1 VSHRHR
7 IEDGKGFS
15 LADVDPDDTGKFS
28 SKEEA
33 DAQTA
38 ADLLLLRDLHEK
50 MYVDGRYSL
59 LVVLQAMDTGGKD
72 GTIKHVFTGVNPQG
86 CQVTSFKK
94 PSTEEL
100 AHDFLW
106 RIDKAV
112 PARGTFG
119 IFNRSHYEDVLVVR
133 VHELVS
139 KKIWKKRFDAINAFE
154 ERLANEGTI
163 ILKFFL
169 YISKNE
175 QKERILARINDP
187 KKQWKFTEDDLAERK
202 HWDDYIEAYED
213 AIKKCSRPHA
223 PWYVVPAN
231 KKWYRNYVVANALVK
246 TLSKLDLKLP
256 ESKID
261 FAKLKF
267 K

>member
-1 VSHRHR
+1 
-7 IEDGKGFS
+7 
-15 LADVDPDDTGKFS
+15 
-28 SKEEA
+28 
-33 DAQTA
+33 
-38 ADLLLLRDLHEK
+38 
-50 MYVDGRYSL
+50 
-59 LVVLQAMDTGGKD
+59 
-72 GTIKHVFTGVNPQG
+72 
-86 CQVTSFKK
+86 VTSFGV
-94 PSTEEL
+94 PTEEERQ
-100 AHDFLW
+100 HDFLF
-106 RIDKAV
+106 RIHRAT
-112 PARGTFG
+112 PRWGEIG